1 MQNNPHSSSL
11 HRHAWQFVSGV
22 WFSPIT
28 TLCVIDFV
36 TAVLWFVQRQVCI
49 WTKITCPAMLFL
61 KKTGFLLAAFLNKTL
76 HIFSFFLILLLWTLV
91 FNMLAE
97 AHKVRDMG
105 FGYLQFLWALLRLTL
120 LGCQLPQRC
129 SIVLTHTS
137 KLETTKLWE
146 LLLSVDGNIQWQWI
160 SKMHF
165 ISTIC

>member
-1 MQNNPHSSSL
+1 MLDSSY
-11 HRHAWQFVSGV
+11 QVFVLICYV

-36 TAVLWFVQRQVCI
+36 TAVLWFVQMQVCI

-76 HIFSFFLILLLWTLV
+76 YIFNFFLILLLWTFV

-105 FGYLQFLWALLRLTL
+105 FGYLQFLWALLSLTL
-120 LGCQLPQRC
+120 LGCQLPQRLQYC
-129 SIVLTHTS
+129 VNTHLKARDHQTVRTS
-137 KLETTKLWE
+137 AFSGWQH
-146 LLLSVDGNIQWQWI
+146 SVTMN
-160 SKMHF
+160 
-165 ISTIC
+165 